1 MRKLSQCD
9 RILEHLE
16 DGNPITQENCDWM
29 KPKIK
34 RLAARIL
41 ELNERFENDGSG
53 RRIVSKM
60 VETPGGAWVA
70 EYSLNYPAGGQAALF
85 GHEKKGRPE

>member
-9 RILEHLE
+9 RILEWLE
-16 DGNPITQENCDWM
+16 DDNPITQENCDWM

-34 RLAARIL
+34 RLAARVG
-41 ELNERFENDGSG
+41 ELNERFEKDGSG
-53 RRIVSKM
+53 RRIVSKL

-70 EYSLNYPAGGQAALF
+70 EYTLYCPPKGQAVMFAP
-85 GHEKKGRPE
+85 EKKGRPE